1 MNALEFIL
9 AIKALI
15 PKKADFR
22 NAPDGFADLYISQ
35 LNVEKKHKTTQVN
48 SEDVVIDLVMNYD
61 VSKLS
66 IGIFSFNAEL
76 MENDSFIFFGTREAF
91 PIAISKQTKEIVE
104 IDWADE
110 NRIISYIAKKQ
121 QRYLTLL
128 VNIEKLNQQQ
138 MFGIIER
145 NKYKEQ
151 IIALYR
157 IAGGIKYKNQLE
169 DL

>member
-1 MNALEFIL
+1 MNALEFIT

-15 PKKADFR
+15 PSKSVFCNFPVD
-22 NAPDGFADLYISQ
+22 FADLYISQ
-35 LNVEKKHKTTQVN
+35 LSIEKKHNTFTVSPEN
-48 SEDVVIDLVMNYD
+48 AVIDLVLNYN

-66 IGIFSFNAEL
+66 IGIFSFNEEL
-76 MENDSFIFFGTREAF
+76 KENDYYIYFGTREAF

-110 NRIISYIAKKQ
+110 SRIVSFIAKDQ
-121 QRYLTLL
+121 QSYLTLL
-128 VNIEKLNQQQ
+128 TNIEKLNQQQ
-138 MFGIIER
+138 MFGIIDR

-151 IIALYR
+151 VAALYN